1 MPTGAVDVM
10 NSRQKR
16 ITQVLSSIAIGIVGF
31 CLTMPMVI
39 LMGGILLGPVEGHA
53 FFSKRDAVLFLISIL
68 LGLIV
73 AGFVGTRYYRFLNK
87 ESTGNL

>member
-53 FFSKRDAVLFLISIL
+53 FFF
-68 LGLIV
+68 
-73 AGFVGTRYYRFLNK
+73 
-87 ESTGNL
+87 